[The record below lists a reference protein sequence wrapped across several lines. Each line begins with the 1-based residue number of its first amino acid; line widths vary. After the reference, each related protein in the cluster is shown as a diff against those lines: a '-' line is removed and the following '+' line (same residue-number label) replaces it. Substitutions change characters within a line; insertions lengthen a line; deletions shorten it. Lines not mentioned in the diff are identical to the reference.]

1 MNLLLT
7 NDDGFDSPGIRA
19 LAEAIRLRGGHRV
32 FISAPDRDRSGV
44 SHCLDILSG
53 PVRVK
58 SEGRGV
64 WSCSGRP
71 ADCVLAAV
79 LGGMPCKPDAVI
91 SGINKGANLGTDL
104 IYSGTAA
111 AARQAALMGV
121 PAVAFSLAG
130 DGDFQWDMAV
140 EYAAAHLEEL
150 LSLWKEDVF
159 INVNIPN
166 SAEGPDGMVHT
177 WPALKD
183 YHDRVTTM
191 SAPGNIPGDIPGGS
205 EWCFLVPGAE
215 SVEAENGSDCDAVS
229 RNLVSVSS
237 IFIHPVV
244 ARDLCSAAPEHASTG
259 KRRN

>member
-7 NDDGFDSPGIRA
+7 NDDGFDSPGIRV
-19 LAEAIRLRGGHRV
+19 LAEVLRSRAGYGV
-32 FISAPDRDRSGV
+32 FVLAPDRDRSGV

-58 SEGRGV
+58 KETEGI

-79 LGGMPCKPDAVI
+79 LGGIPCKPDAVI
-91 SGINKGANLGTDL
+91 SGINRGANLGTDL

-121 PAVAFSLAG
+121 PAVALSLAG
-130 DGDFQWDMAV
+130 YSDFHWNMAA
-140 EYAAAHLEEL
+140 EYASGCLEEL

-166 SAEGPDGMVHT
+166 SAGGPDGMVHT

-183 YHDRVTTM
+183 YHDGVTTVKG
-191 SAPGNIPGDIPGGS
+191 ADGA
-205 EWCFLVPGAE
+205 EWCFLVPGTE
-215 SVEAENGSDCDAVS
+215 SAVREKGSDYDAVF
-229 RNLVSVSS
+229 RNLTAVSS
-237 IFIHPVV
+237 VFIHP
-244 ARDLCSAAPEHASTG
+244 AIAGDRCSGAPGYVSTG
-259 KRRN
+259 KRRK

>member
-1 MNLLLT
+1 VDLLLT
-7 NDDGFDSPGIRA
+7 NDDGFDSPGIRV
-19 LAEAIRLRGGHRV
+19 LAEALRSRGGHRV
-32 FISAPDRDRSGV
+32 FILAPDRDRSGV
-44 SHCLDILSG
+44 SHCLDILNG

-58 SEGRGV
+58 KEGEGT

-79 LGGMPCKPDAVI
+79 LGGVPCKPGAVL

-130 DGDFQWDMAV
+130 EGEYRWSMAAQ
-140 EYAAAHLEEL
+140 YAAGHLEEF
-150 LSLWKEDVF
+150 LSLWKDDVF

-166 SAEGPDGMVHT
+166 SAGGPDGMVHT

-183 YHDRVTTM
+183 YHDGVTTIK
-191 SAPGNIPGDIPGGS
+191 APGEFSGGS
-205 EWCFLVPGAE
+205 EWCFLVPGDG
-215 SVEAENGSDCDAVS
+215 SVEEEHGSDCDAVS

-237 IFIHPVV
+237 VFIHPVV
-244 ARDLCSAAPEHASTG
+244 AGDLCPAAPGHASTG
-259 KRRN
+259 KRRK